1 MELFMTGEYIMC
13 VGKITIA
20 ICTYPRILYVNSS
33 LMNMGST
40 SEDGWRR
47 TTSRYIT
54 PRYTNERFEAVYS
67 VADCVSIDDVS
78 FKVGVLCLL
87 NRIFRQSGR
96 WYRIAIHTTFCLV
109 LAITFAQVLIP
120 FINSRPFSKNWRP
133 EEPGICAIAGLS
145 LWRYLDIPNV
155 STTLFTVAIPLPAL
169 VKLHVTQGTKL
180 GLVVVFGVCVLGVGA
195 AIMRVRSFLE
205 VVDFND
211 ITYQNVK
218 PLCWT
223 IVESGIYV
231 VAGVLPTFK
240 PLLRK
245 IFKDTA
251 LGTLLSRSSQGST
264 SSERKWFCRGQ
275 NKGSP
280 RDALSGAEKQHSLS
294 ELTVETA
301 VSVETDSP
309 RRDTSRTRDA
319 EARQLH
325 W

>member
-1 MELFMTGEYIMC
+1 MQERHITFPFLRLKSAGPPILMEDQLFPFGRKVRAIGARFEYYQLAQNAY
-13 VGKITIA
+13 V
-20 ICTYPRILYVNSS
+20 CTALQIVCPL
-33 LMNMGST
+33 
-40 SEDGWRR
+40 
-47 TTSRYIT
+47 TTSL
-54 PRYTNERFEAVYS
+54 S
-67 VADCVSIDDVS
+67 
-78 FKVGVLCLL
+78 KLGVLCLL

-120 FINSRPFSKNWRP
+120 FINCRLFSKNWRP

-264 SSERKWFCRGQ
+264 NSERKWFCRGQ